1 MNKKKIYNIL
11 DDKIKLY
18 VKGILK
24 HEKIK
29 IPYSDLQMKDNSAGF
44 SLDVL
49 EYDAKIK
56 DYSDL
61 KNQHS
66 KTLFFA
72 IEQLGQIAGKVQDS
86 IASKVQK

>member
-29 IPYSDLQMKDNSAGF
+29 IPYSDFQMKENSAGF
-44 SLDVL
+44 SLNVL
-49 EYDAKIK
+49 NDAKIK

-61 KNQHS
+61 KNKHS